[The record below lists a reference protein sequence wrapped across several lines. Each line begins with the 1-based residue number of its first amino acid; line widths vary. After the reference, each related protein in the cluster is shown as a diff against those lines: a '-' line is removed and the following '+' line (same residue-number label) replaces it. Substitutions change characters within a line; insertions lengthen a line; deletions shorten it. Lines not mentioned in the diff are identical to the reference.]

1 MVKPITL
8 AEAQAQQML
17 NALRALQR
25 AQSKPQPVSGK
36 GEG

>member
-25 AQSKPQPVSGK
+25 ARSKPSTENK
-36 GEG
+36 GDE